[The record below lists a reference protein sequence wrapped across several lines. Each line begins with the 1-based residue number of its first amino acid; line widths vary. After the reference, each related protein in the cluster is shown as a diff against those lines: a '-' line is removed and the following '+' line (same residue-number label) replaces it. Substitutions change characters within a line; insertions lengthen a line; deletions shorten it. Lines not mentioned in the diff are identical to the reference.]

1 MDGGVPGADAG
12 GEGGPWLMTP
22 SDQAQTTA
30 PPRTA
35 KACGP
40 DAARGI
46 NPRSPPFKSER
57 EELIGDGDEKTETV
71 RRGEH
76 DISR

>member
-1 MDGGVPGADAG
+1 V
-12 GEGGPWLMTP
+12 
-22 SDQAQTTA
+22 
-30 PPRTA
+30 
-35 KACGP
+35 
-40 DAARGI
+40 RGI

-57 EELIGDGDEKTETV
+57 EKLIGDGDETTETV